1 MSVLRVSRLCL
12 LSALGSL
19 ALVLTGCAFNGGSTA
34 IAPVGS
40 GSTNAGSGTARVALG
55 GKVYGGQQPIAG
67 AAMTLWAAGTSASY
81 GTGATSVATT
91 TTDTNGNFSF
101 NNAGVS
107 PCTTGQ
113 YLYITSV
120 GGDPGAGTNQYAA
133 LMAALPTPCGPG
145 TASTYV
151 VVNEVTTVASVTAL
165 QQFMSITPGG
175 SPAWTIGVPAANV
188 TGLANA
194 FLQVGNLAG
203 IATGTSGPTTATSTI
218 NSVTYTTT
226 ITPDSTKINT
236 LADILGACINTAG
249 SGVCT
254 SLFAD
259 TTPGSSTAPTD
270 TIQAAYYLATNAG
283 GLSLPAHGA
292 TQGEPYYLCNTYVT
306 GTAPFQPSG
315 ACSSG
320 STTYPTDWTVDVN
333 WTTSNGTTPV
343 GTQTAASVAIDQSGN
358 IWTSSLTT
366 STTGLGVTE
375 FNPAGQVLITPATT
389 APVAGGWNYATCL
402 TCGTA
407 ANLGGTK
414 QGDAIAIDT
423 NGNAWAT
430 SYYGTPYTIVTNQPE
445 NVVVRVTPGTGAAS
459 AYLVGSFP
467 AGLAI
472 DGSNNLYVGDDSSTT
487 TNRWYEA
494 ELVAAGTTAYS
505 TFSTGTGR
513 TGGNGDYYIGASVDE
528 TPAQY
533 VWPWSTPCQTTIP
546 RITNTPSVG
555 TASTVGSTTP
565 LPTAACYIAADAS
578 GNAWVSTAPGT
589 TASATALEYVN
600 VGGNVAA
607 SIASPTVT
615 RYTQGANG
623 VATGAQLGGGLY
635 NPQGMAIDGT
645 GNLWVV
651 NSNGS
656 TGGGG
661 ISEFVP
667 TNNGTTLTPLS
678 PSGTGVWGFF
688 SNTTIGTPIGAA
700 IDGSGNV
707 WFKTKTGSNLYYL
720 VGVASPAVT
729 PLSAM
734 VKIGFI
740 AERPGAQTL
749 ATLSPALSFSTVT
762 TTSEP
767 LTATLTNTGSA
778 TVKISG
784 VTITGINASDFT
796 VTGNTCGATLAIGA
810 NCSITVTFASTTA
823 GTFSAALN
831 VASNAAASP
840 SVALTGTTTTAVPLN
855 LNAGTSS
862 TPTVPSITFPTLV
875 AGSVST
881 GQTVVVANTGSVP
894 LTLALGMSGAG
905 ANLFNET
912 TNCGSSVAAG
922 GSCNITLTFAP
933 KVAGSYS
940 AAITLTDNAGTGSQ
954 TIPVS
959 GVATSFTI
967 TINTTSASDWK
978 IDNGAI
984 SIDWSSTGGNIFGLK
999 MDGYADPLTD
1009 TTGTQGF
1016 YMDNAGFGS
1025 GGATS
1030 TYTMGPGGSYLDWSI
1045 TTPSSATNAYTYSEH
1060 FVVYPNDPGWHVYFV
1075 ANHATT
1081 DIAGGIGQV
1090 QWVFRDN
1097 LTQFTNTYEVDPSVN
1112 SPGVTTMQLPL
1123 NSEMFSPDPGRAVQ
1137 DATNDLHGFTDIPAS
1152 FTRSFYTKYDH
1163 AGYEY
1168 LHKAH
1173 GLFGS
1178 TYGVWTVFPKQETM
1192 VGGPTKQ
1199 DLYFTGNLNMIEAFS
1214 NHEDNG
1220 LSLATPA
1227 GTASSR
1233 LFGPFYVHLN
1243 TFGMAYNQ
1251 TGNTL
1256 QTAADMYAD
1265 ALQASAA
1272 LVPSYDSETQLTG
1285 SGYVAS
1291 TGRGSVSIQV
1301 NGVSGATK
1309 TAWAVL
1315 SDPNTNFEYSS
1326 QGMQYWA
1333 DISATGSA
1341 TISGVVPGTYRLSV
1355 YVLGQWGEYRQ
1366 DGIVVTANST
1376 TTVPTVTFVPESFG
1390 TPVFTIGTPDRSSH
1404 EFLHGHFANGNDDRE
1419 FWGAWNY
1426 WADFAAN
1433 NGAVIYNAT
1442 DGPAGS
1448 ATNDLTKW
1456 NYNHPGNK
1464 FDPGLFGGVYNPSD
1478 DTTDGYIYAIP
1489 AYVAGLTGAS
1499 GTNGVTTPVPAWQV
1513 HFATPASF
1521 NSEAYVVL
1529 SVAVACAE
1537 GSYTVN
1543 LNGQP
1548 LVWHFTNASDCMVR
1562 SGLSGYTQW
1571 FAMQW
1576 PASVLSAAGLDN
1588 VMTIGVSQTNGVEE
1602 DALRLEL
1609 TNNSAA
1615 PSSTGWNDYTYVPG
1629 STSTAPNDAVP
1640 NP

>member
-1 MSVLRVSRLCL
+1 METAATTDDVTNVIVCPVWTG
-12 LSALGSL
+12 AADPTGGAFYANGSL
-19 ALVLTGCAFNGGSTA
+19 YHLSISGGTA
-34 IAPVGS
+34 TKIAPVMVTEAAGT
-40 GSTNAGSGTARVALG
+40 GTTNGGLDGGAGAVVDGLGNVWVANGAGGVSAFSYSGTAFNPLSPAGTATVP
-55 GKVYGGQQPIAG
+55 VYGFGSSYLSGTHPIN
-67 AAMTLWAAGTSASY
+67 
-81 GTGATSVATT
+81 VAT
-91 TTDTNGNFSF
+91 
-101 NNAGVS
+101 
-107 PCTTGQ
+107 
-113 YLYITSV
+113 
-120 GGDPGAGTNQYAA
+120 
-133 LMAALPTPCGPG
+133 
-145 TASTYV
+145 
-151 VVNEVTTVASVTAL
+151 
-165 QQFMSITPGG
+165 
-175 SPAWTIGVPAANV
+175 
-188 TGLANA
+188 
-194 FLQVGNLAG
+194 
-203 IATGTSGPTTATSTI
+203 
-218 NSVTYTTT
+218 
-226 ITPDSTKINT
+226 
-236 LADILGACINTAG
+236 
-249 SGVCT
+249 
-254 SLFAD
+254 
-259 TTPGSSTAPTD
+259 
-270 TIQAAYYLATNAG
+270 
-283 GLSLPAHGA
+283 
-292 TQGEPYYLCNTYVT
+292 
-306 GTAPFQPSG
+306 
-315 ACSSG
+315 
-320 STTYPTDWTVDVN
+320 
-333 WTTSNGTTPV
+333 
-343 GTQTAASVAIDQSGN
+343 
-358 IWTSSLTT
+358 
-366 STTGLGVTE
+366 
-375 FNPAGQVLITPATT
+375 
-389 APVAGGWNYATCL
+389 
-402 TCGTA
+402 
-407 ANLGGTK
+407 
-414 QGDAIAIDT
+414 
-423 NGNAWAT
+423 
-430 SYYGTPYTIVTNQPE
+430 
-445 NVVVRVTPGTGAAS
+445 
-459 AYLVGSFP
+459 
-467 AGLAI
+467 
-472 DGSNNLYVGDDSSTT
+472 
-487 TNRWYEA
+487 
-494 ELVAAGTTAYS
+494 
-505 TFSTGTGR
+505 
-513 TGGNGDYYIGASVDE
+513 
-528 TPAQY
+528 
-533 VWPWSTPCQTTIP
+533 
-546 RITNTPSVG
+546 
-555 TASTVGSTTP
+555 
-565 LPTAACYIAADAS
+565 DAS
-578 GNAWVSTAPGT
+578 GNVWIGT
-589 TASATALEYVN
+589 QTTNLWYL
-600 VGGNVAA
+600 VG
-607 SIASPTVT
+607 IAGPTVT
-615 RYTQGANG
+615 PT
-623 VATGAQLGGGLY
+623 
-635 NPQGMAIDGT
+635 
-645 GNLWVV
+645 
-651 NSNGS
+651 S
-656 TGGGG
+656 TMLKT
-661 ISEFVP
+661 SF
-667 TNNGTTLTPLS
+667 
-678 PSGTGVWGFF
+678 
-688 SNTTIGTPIGAA
+688 IGA
-700 IDGSGNV
+700 
-707 WFKTKTGSNLYYL
+707 
-720 VGVASPAVT
+720 
-729 PLSAM
+729 
-734 VKIGFI
+734 
-740 AERPGAQTL
+740 RPGAQKLVTL
-749 ATLSPALSFSTVT
+749 TPTLTFNGLVSVGQ
-762 TTSEP
+762 P
-767 LTATLTNTGSA
+767 LTATLTNTGQF
-778 TVKISG
+778 VVNISG
-784 VTITGINASDFT
+784 VTIGGTNQSDFA

-810 NCSITVTFASTTA
+810 NCSITVTFTSAVA
-823 GTFSAALN
+823 GTFSGLLN
-831 VASNAAASP
+831 VASDAVGSPASSALAGTASN
-840 SVALTGTTTTAVPLN
+840 SVALN
-855 LNAGTSS
+855 LAAGTSS
-862 TPTVPSITFPTLV
+862 PPTVPSITFPSMV
-875 AGSVST
+875 AGGVSPA
-881 GQTVVVANTGSVP
+881 QVVVVTNSGAVP
-894 LTLALGMSGAG
+894 LTLALGMSGTG
-905 ANLFNET
+905 ANLFSQT
-912 TNCGSSVAAG
+912 TTCGSSLGVGA
-922 GSCNITLTFAP
+922 SCNISVTFGP

-940 AAITLTDNAGTGSQ
+940 AALNLTDNAG
-954 TIPVS
+954 S
-959 GVATSFTI
+959 GTQAISLSATATPFTI

-984 SIDWSSTGGNIFGLK
+984 SIDWSSTGGNIFGLV
-999 MDGYADPLTD
+999 MDGYTDPLTD

-1090 QWVFRDN
+1090 QWVFRDS

-1112 SPGVTTMQLPL
+1112 SPGVTTLTLPA
-1123 NSEMFSPDPGRAVQ
+1123 NNEMFSPDPGRSTVS
-1137 DATNDLHGFTDIPAS
+1137 DATTDLHGFTDLPANW
-1152 FTRSFYTKYDH
+1152 TRQFYTKYDH

-1168 LHKAH
+1168 LHQAH

-1220 LSLATPA
+1220 LTLSTPA

-1243 TFGMAYNQ
+1243 TFGQAYNQ
-1251 TGNTL
+1251 SGNTL
-1256 QTAADMYAD
+1256 QTPADMYAD

-1272 LVPSYDSETQLTG
+1272 LVPSYDSETQLTAA
-1285 SGYVAS
+1285 GYVPS

-1301 NGVSGATK
+1301 SGVTGAAR

-1315 SDPNTNFEYSS
+1315 SNPNKNFEYSS

-1576 PASVLSAAGLDN
+1576 PTSALTQTAGADN
-1588 VMTIGVSQTNGVEE
+1588 VITISISQTSGSED

-1609 TNNSAA
+1609 TNNTSN
-1615 PSSTGWNDYTYVPG
+1615 PTVTGWNDYTWVIGTG
-1629 STSTAPNDAVP
+1629 SPAIPPLPPNSSGLYNNDAVP